1 MAPNGSVV
9 LLQQLHPVWFAPT
22 CRTVALNA
30 GGVVDVLRA
39 SFKCQLCD
47 TVAWQLPLDFLQI
60 GAWPASLT
68 DRVKTIVD
76 CELLQQW
83 DSHRLCNATATLSGF
98 LKGVQHAASATS
110 SMLVIVR

>member
-1 MAPNGSVV
+1 MAVLYYCNNYILYGSCQHAA
-9 LLQQLHPVWFAPT
+9 LLLY
-22 CRTVALNA
+22 LNS

-110 SMLVIVR
+110 SMLVNVR